1 MTQKLWKGSVGGSL
15 PRTHRTV
22 RISPNRHTE
31 VLQTWQGVTRDSPSR
46 DEPRPYATP
55 PCALAKQD
63 RHVELADRS
72 QILKCPHWV
81 SA

>member
-55 PCALAKQD
+55 RVHWPNRTVTWSWLTAA
-63 RHVELADRS
+63 RS
-72 QILKCPHWV
+72 
-81 SA
+81 